1 MGLPPRTSV
10 TPHPARA
17 TPRSSDPGRLAL
29 ASLLHTISYMAAAS
43 DSLLRVG
50 DDTGLIEAPARAR
63 KSVRRPARKP
73 ARGKQ
78 KSRAPRG
85 GSVAPWVVTMVVAAA
100 AGFAGYY
107 QFDSMQAKKQEL
119 SEIQSELVTARKHV
133 ADAEDRALES
143 AAELGRT
150 KDKLSGLQDKIE
162 EKAAAAD
169 ELATRLEELVGKE
182 GELKRGANGELTLQ
196 LMDKVLFR
204 FGEAELTVK
213 GRAVLSKL
221 GEALQKFPDK
231 QVWVQGHTDDVP
243 IGKDNTTFAS
253 NWELSAVRALN
264 VVHFLQDEVKV
275 NPRRLAAVAFSEYH
289 PVSRR
294 RAKNRRIEIVLAPKE
309 VRLVH
314 Q

>member
-1 MGLPPRTSV
+1 
-10 TPHPARA
+10 
-17 TPRSSDPGRLAL
+17 
-29 ASLLHTISYMAAAS
+29 MAAAS

-50 DDTGLIEAPARAR
+50 EDTGLVELPKRGR
-63 KSVRRPARKP
+63 GSVRRAARKHVRGKKKKSP
-73 ARGKQ
+73 ARG
-78 KSRAPRG
+78 G
-85 GSVAPWVVTMVVAAA
+85 WVAPWVVTMVIAAA

-107 QFDSMQAKKQEL
+107 QFDSLQAKKHEL
-119 SEIQSELVTARKHV
+119 AEMRGELATTRKQV
-133 ADAEDRALES
+133 ASAEDRALES

-150 KDKLSGLQDKIE
+150 KDKLSGLKERIE
-162 EKAAAAD
+162 EKAATAD
-169 ELATRLEELVGKE
+169 ELATRLEKLVGKE

-204 FGEAELTVK
+204 FGEAELTEK

-221 GEALQKFPDK
+221 GEALQNFPDK
-231 QVWVQGHTDDVP
+231 QVWVRGHTDNIP
-243 IGKDNTTFAS
+243 ISKDNNAFAS

-275 NPRRLAAVAFSEYH
+275 DPRRLAAVAFSQYH

-294 RAKNRRIEIVLAPKE
+294 RAKNRRIEIVLAPKD
-309 VRLVH
+309 VRLVR

>member
-1 MGLPPRTSV
+1 
-10 TPHPARA
+10 
-17 TPRSSDPGRLAL
+17 
-29 ASLLHTISYMAAAS
+29 MAAAS

-50 DDTGLIEAPARAR
+50 DDTGLVEAPPRER
-63 KSVRRPARKP
+63 RSVRRAARKH
-73 ARGKQ
+73 ARGKKQ
-78 KSRAPRG
+78 SHARRAG

-100 AGFAGYY
+100 AGFVGYY
-107 QFDSMQAKKQEL
+107 LFDSLQAKKHEL
-119 SEIQSELVTARKHV
+119 SEVRGELATTRKQ
-133 ADAEDRALES
+133 AASAEDRALES

-150 KDKLSGLQDKIE
+150 KDKLSGLKERIE

-169 ELATRLEELVGKE
+169 ELATRLEKLVGKE

-204 FGEAELTVK
+204 FGEAELTDK

-221 GEALQKFPDK
+221 GEALQNFPDK
-231 QVWVQGHTDDVP
+231 QVWVQGHTDNIP
-243 IGKDNTTFAS
+243 ISKDNNAFAS

-275 NPRRLAAVAFSEYH
+275 DPRRLAAVAFSQYH